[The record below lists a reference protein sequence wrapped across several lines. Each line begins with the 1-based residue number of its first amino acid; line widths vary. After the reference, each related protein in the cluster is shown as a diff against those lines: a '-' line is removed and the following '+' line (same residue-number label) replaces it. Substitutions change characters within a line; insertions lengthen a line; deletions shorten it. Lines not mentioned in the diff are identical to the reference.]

1 MLLDARLRRWR
12 YAVRPVLLSLLIV
25 AVAAGAAWLSTQMR
39 LMSDWSVAGRGGLS
53 EATLGVLRTLTEPV
67 HLTAFVRDEP
77 VVRRMISQWVERYR
91 LVYAPIT
98 LTFVDPVVAPQQVA
112 AVPGASEGMVL
123 LVYGSR
129 RLLLNGFSEP
139 RLSSGLLKIQRA
151 EHRFLLFVTGHGERD
166 PIGNRARDV
175 SALAQ
180 RLRLQGVQIQT
191 LNLAQVGVIPDNT
204 AALVLASPQVSWLAQ
219 EVELVQR
226 YVERGGNMLWL
237 TEPGAR
243 VGLEALARDLGVSF
257 DVEPLHDSRAR
268 ELPGGDDS
276 MVLGFRYGNPGITQD
291 FDMVTA
297 FKEASSVIV
306 SAPGYR
312 VKPLVEIP
320 EPAGSTGSVPSSSM
334 LAATLERDVPVSG
347 VVREQRVVVVGD
359 GDFLSN
365 AYLATGGN
373 LEFALRVANWVQQ
386 DDVAVTVPAVVAKD
400 ARLQLS
406 TTLLMVL
413 GVGFLLVLPGAFGL
427 LGVFIW
433 WRRQRMV

>member
-1 MLLDARLRRWR
+1 
-12 YAVRPVLLSLLIV
+12 
-25 AVAAGAAWLSTQMR
+25 
-39 LMSDWSVAGRGGLS
+39 
-53 EATLGVLRTLTEPV
+53 
-67 HLTAFVRDEP
+67 
-77 VVRRMISQWVERYR
+77 
-91 LVYAPIT
+91 
-98 LTFVDPVVAPQQVA
+98 
-112 AVPGASEGMVL
+112 
-123 LVYGSR
+123 
-129 RLLLNGFSEP
+129 
-139 RLSSGLLKIQRA
+139 
-151 EHRFLLFVTGHGERD
+151 
-166 PIGNRARDV
+166 V

-204 AALVLASPQVSWLAQ
+204 AALVLASPQVSLLAQ

-226 YVERGGNMLWL
+226 YVERGGNVLWL
-237 TEPGAR
+237 TEPGTR

-257 DVEPLHDSRAR
+257 DVEPLHDPRAR
-268 ELPGGDDS
+268 ELPGGEDF
-276 MVLGFRYGNPGITQD
+276 MVLGFRYGHPGITQD

-297 FKEASSVIV
+297 FKEAGRVIV
-306 SAPGYR
+306 NAPGYR
-312 VKPLVEIP
+312 VTPLVEFP
-320 EPAGSTGSVPSSSM
+320 KPAGSTGSVPSSSM

-347 VVREQRVVVVGD
+347 AVREQRVVVMGD

-386 DDVAVTVPAVVAKD
+386 DDIAVTVPAVVAKD

-433 WRRQRMV
+433 WRRQRMA